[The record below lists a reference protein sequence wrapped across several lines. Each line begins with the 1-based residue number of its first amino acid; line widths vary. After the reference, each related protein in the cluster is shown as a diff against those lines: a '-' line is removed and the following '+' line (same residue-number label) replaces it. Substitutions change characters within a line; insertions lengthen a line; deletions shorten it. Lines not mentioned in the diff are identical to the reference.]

1 MVGTLCVD
9 STDPFSKFVS
19 VVEPLPSLSSSDDV
33 NVTYVNGA
41 PVPAPTSCRR
51 SVKTAARR
59 RGQQVLTTRL
69 EAGERWLQVHRHTR
83 PAVLGVRASVTMVLG
98 MALMMALR
106 RGQVVKGK
114 GAACGLCER
123 AVRGV

>member
-1 MVGTLCVD
+1 M
-9 STDPFSKFVS
+9 
-19 VVEPLPSLSSSDDV
+19 
-33 NVTYVNGA
+33 
-41 PVPAPTSCRR
+41 
-51 SVKTAARR
+51 KTAARR

-83 PAVLGVRASVTMVLG
+83 PAVLGVRASATMVLG
-98 MALMMALR
+98 MALR

-123 AVRGV
+123 AVRGVTVWLLRVGVNWYYGTVTDLT